1 MRQACA
7 TIAGLEPASPQG
19 APLGAPSRASR
30 APRRAPAF
38 VVDGTQRLADELAG
52 SVMLLGNFDGFHR
65 GHRALLAQARRLAGD
80 ALLSVMSVEPH
91 PRQFFNPDL
100 APFRLS
106 TRRVKQHLFARGG
119 FSFVFG
125 PRFDRAFAD
134 QSAEAFVEHLL
145 VGRLRVAHLV
155 VGEDFRFG
163 HRRRGDVALLQAM
176 GAEHG
181 FAVSPVAPVRQQE
194 LVCSSSL
201 VRDLLRAGDVAG
213 ANEVLGAPWRVDV
226 GVTRRPGGLGLD
238 WPEGV
243 LRLPDGDY
251 RARLVD
257 MATDAAIGAGTLAIR
272 GAHTTFRPDRPVASL
287 HAPHSLALDITGQ
300 E

>member
-1 MRQACA
+1 
-7 TIAGLEPASPQG
+7 
-19 APLGAPSRASR
+19 
-30 APRRAPAF
+30 
-38 VVDGTQRLADELAG
+38 
-52 SVMLLGNFDGFHR
+52 MLLGNFDGFHR
-65 GHRALLAQARRLAGD
+65 GHRALLAQACRLAG
-80 ALLSVMSVEPH
+80 AAPLSVMSVEPH

-106 TRRVKQHLFARGG
+106 TPRVKQHLFARGG

-134 QSAEAFVEHLL
+134 QSAEAFVAHLL
-145 VGRLRVAHLV
+145 VARLRVAHLV

-176 GAEHG
+176 AAEHG

-226 GVTRRPGGLGLD
+226 DAVAHGSGGLGLD

-243 LRLPDGDY
+243 LRLPDGAY

-272 GAHTTFRPDRPVASL
+272 GAHTTFQPDRPVASL
-287 HAPHSLALDITGQ
+287 RAPHSLALDITGQ